1 MSLPSTVPAR
11 CGPPS
16 RAISTALVV
25 VIWLHPAPALAHG
38 SLAVGDFY
46 SGMLHPLLHFE
57 TLLPTLALALWSG
70 QLGGPHSSRLPLAFL
85 GAALLG
91 TVAGILE
98 IDLYL
103 GPASLRL
110 SMLVFGLLVAA
121 QGKLPASL
129 AMAMAFLFGLFE
141 GQINTYDP
149 ETKIERPLLFIAG
162 VGSSI
167 GLILLETKIERPLLF
182 IAGVGSSI
190 GLILFHVVT
199 RVVRYRAFWVQTGV
213 RVLGSWIAATGLLV
227 LALEWGADK

>member
-1 MSLPSTVPAR
+1 MAPAR
-11 CGPPS
+11 FGRLS
-16 RAISTALVV
+16 RAISTGLVTCV
-25 VIWLHPAPALAHG
+25 VLCFQPIPALAHG

-70 QLGGPHSSRLPLAFL
+70 QLGGPLSWRLPLAFL
-85 GAALLG
+85 GAVLVG
-91 TVAGILE
+91 TVVGILE

-110 SMLVFGLLVAA
+110 SMLVFGLLVVVR
-121 QGKLPASL
+121 GKLPASL
-129 AMAMAFLFGLFE
+129 AIAMALLFGLFE

-162 VGSSI
+162 
-167 GLILLETKIERPLLF
+167 
-182 IAGVGSSI
+182 AGSSI
-190 GLILFHVVT
+190 GLILFHIVT
-199 RVVRYRAFWVQTGV
+199 RVVRYRAFWVQTAV

-227 LALEWGADK
+227 LALEWGVDK

>member
-1 MSLPSTVPAR
+1 MNPRSTAPVRLGRLSP
-11 CGPPS
+11 
-16 RAISTALVV
+16 AISTALAV
-25 VIWLHPAPALAHG
+25 WLHPAPALAHG

-70 QLGGPHSSRLPLAFL
+70 QLGGRHSRRLPLTFL

-98 IDLYL
+98 IDFYL
-103 GPASLRL
+103 GSDSLRL
-110 SMLVFGLLVAA
+110 SMLVLGLLVAA
-121 QGKLPASL
+121 QGKLPAALALSL
-129 AMAMAFLFGLFE
+129 AFLFGLFE

-149 ETKIERPLLFIAG
+149 ETTIDRPLLFIAG
-162 VGSSI
+162 VGS
-167 GLILLETKIERPLLF
+167 GL
-182 IAGVGSSI
+182 

-199 RVVRYRAFWVQTGV
+199 RVVRYRAFWVRIVV

-227 LALEWGADK
+227 LALEWGVDK

>member
-1 MSLPSTVPAR
+1 
-11 CGPPS
+11 
-16 RAISTALVV
+16 
-25 VIWLHPAPALAHG
+25 
-38 SLAVGDFY
+38 
-46 SGMLHPLLHFE
+46 MLHPLLHFE

-70 QLGGPHSSRLPLAFL
+70 QLGAPHSSRLPLAFL

-91 TVAGILE
+91 AVAGILE
-98 IDLYL
+98 IDLNV

-110 SMLVFGLLVAA
+110 SMLVLGLLVAA

-149 ETKIERPLLFIAG
+149 ETTIERPLLFIAG
-162 VGSSI
+162 VGSS
-167 GLILLETKIERPLLF
+167 L
-182 IAGVGSSI
+182 

-199 RVVRYRAFWVQTGV
+199 RVVRYRAFWVQIAV

-227 LALEWGADK
+227 LALEWGVDK

>member
-1 MSLPSTVPAR
+1 MSLSPTVIGRFA
-11 CGPPS
+11 GSS
-16 RAISTALVV
+16 RAISTALAAI
-25 VIWLHPAPALAHG
+25 IWLHPAPALAHG

-70 QLGGPHSSRLPLAFL
+70 QLGGPHSLRLPLTFL

-91 TVAGILE
+91 TVAGILG
-98 IDLYL
+98 IDLHL

-110 SMLVFGLLVAA
+110 SMLVLGLLVAA

-167 GLILLETKIERPLLF
+167 GLIL
-182 IAGVGSSI
+182 
-190 GLILFHVVT
+190 FHVVT
-199 RVVRYRAFWVQTGV
+199 RVVRYRVFWVQIGV

-227 LALEWGADK
+227 LALEWGGRT